1 MNSKL
6 IVSALLSLIAV
17 QISQIEPP
25 AAAQSPV
32 TNEASVKQSA
42 TESNFAFS
50 RDKNSSVSMD
60 IKLTRNASGNNELS
74 WTISQTTKTESFLIQ
89 RSENGK
95 EFRLIGR
102 RTPQENKYVYSFE
115 DAGFKNDAYY
125 RLIEIDV
132 DGKVSYSNSVKN
144 Q

>member
-17 QISQIEPP
+17 QISQLEPP
-25 AAAQSPV
+25 AAAQAPV
-32 TNEASVKQSA
+32 TNESSIKQSA

-50 RDKNSSVSMD
+50 RDKNSSVWTD

-74 WTISQTTKTESFLIQ
+74 WTISQTTKSESFLIQ

-102 RTPQENKYVYSFE
+102 RTPQENKYAYSFE

>member
-25 AAAQSPV
+25 AAAQAPSNTEP
-32 TNEASVKQSA
+32 SVKQYA

-50 RDKNSSVSMD
+50 KDKNSSIWTD
-60 IKLTRNASGNNELS
+60 IRLTKNASGNNELT
-74 WTISQTTKTESFLIQ
+74 WTISQTTKSESFLIQ

-102 RTPQENKYVYSFE
+102 RTPQENKYAYSFE

-132 DGKVSYSNSVKN
+132 DGKVSYSNPVRN